1 MAATAA
7 HVRKLYVKT
16 TNVAP
21 VAGDELDGAIDFSFT
36 SSRDVLD
43 TTDFKDGV
51 ERTKMLGLRDGSG
64 SIGGD
69 WEPGDAVQTL
79 LRTAHGDGSTIYV
92 TDLPNGTNGFTYP
105 VLVESVEVGGGVG
118 DKVSATFGITQTGAA
133 IARP

>member
-7 HVRKLYVKT
+7 HVRKLYVKV

-21 VAGDELDGAIDFSFT
+21 SAGDELDGAIDFSFT

-69 WEPGDAVQTL
+69 WEPADTIQSL
-79 LRTAHGDGSTIYV
+79 LRTAHGDGSIVYV

-105 VLVESVEVGGGVG
+105 CLVESVEVGGGVA